1 MTKGEFSL
9 GRNVYNIADGRYLLA
24 NGSFAAMRAPIPRN
38 AVAATYVKVLV
49 TERDLLL
56 PKLEGMTPATSALF
70 KHLYPGQLDRASNT
84 DRTSI

>member
-56 PKLEGMTPATSALF
+56 PKLEGMTPATSATFFMVFRSSL
-70 KHLYPGQLDRASNT
+70 
-84 DRTSI
+84 SI